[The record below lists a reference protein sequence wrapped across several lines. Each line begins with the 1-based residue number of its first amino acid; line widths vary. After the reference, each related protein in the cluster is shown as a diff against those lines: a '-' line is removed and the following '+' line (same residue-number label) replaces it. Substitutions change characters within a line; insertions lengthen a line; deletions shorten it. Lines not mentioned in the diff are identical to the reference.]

1 MADQT
6 SVLKK
11 SRRAQEAKKRIAVLA
26 EKYVA
31 EGMAPEDAHERAI
44 KELRDNGRSDTRAG

>member
-11 SRRAQEAKKRIAVLA
+11 SRRAQDAKKRIAVLA